1 MVAIANNKSII
12 NHLIKNKDVRS
23 ESIDSFSSTVDVRRD
38 EFRSLC
44 RSKEPSSSDAI
55 SEFILA
61 RTIKEGDHHRDND
74 DDAVN
79 CDDAASQSFDFVE
92 IPPPEDLVRNAKTDD
107 QLLHLPIRK
116 KALSSIV
123 VLSSSSCP
131 RARALLDDHDGHLID
146 ILPRILEGLRD
157 AAPSR
162 LAARVGDYNENL
174 FYEMQAP
181 NRDVGSIIL
190 EGRRRRRRSGGGGG
204 GIEGDDGDEDSIRRD
219 VEAFDASIRHSL
231 RRDKVSY
238 RGSYMTTERTMFQP
252 AHVDYDYDILRR
264 HGRRLYLSFFPL
276 TEEGAFLQLW
286 RDPVVRGGEK
296 EEEREKTSR
305 DDDGDGDDSRENER
319 ARRRSIG
326 DAVVEGTVVFI
337 PYGKM
342 LMVPSD
348 TIHGGGFRRGPE
360 GNLRFHL
367 YIALEGE
374 DDEAEEV
381 GERGIALLDHP
392 MNKYTERHDRRREL
406 CERFVNSDGL
416 DCLLG
421 NFFDD

>member
-1 MVAIANNKSII
+1 MVAIANNKSIT

-23 ESIDSFSSTVDVRRD
+23 ESIDSFSSTVDVRHD
-38 EFRSLC
+38 ESRSIC
-44 RSKEPSSSDAI
+44 RSKDPSSSDRI

-61 RTIKEGDHHRDND
+61 RANKEGDHHRGNDD
-74 DDAVN
+74 DDAVD

-92 IPPPEDLVRNAKTDD
+92 ILPPEDLVRNAKTDD
-107 QLLHLPIRK
+107 QILHLLMRK
-116 KALSSIV
+116 RALSSIV

-146 ILPRILEGLRD
+146 IRPRILDGLRD

-174 FYEMQAP
+174 FYEMQDP

-190 EGRRRRRRSGGGGG
+190 EGRRRRRSGGGL
-204 GIEGDDGDEDSIRRD
+204 EGDDDDEDSIRRD
-219 VEAFDASIRHSL
+219 VEAFDSSIRHSL

-286 RDPVVRGGEK
+286 RDPIVRGEK
-296 EEEREKTSR
+296 EEEDGEN
-305 DDDGDGDDSRENER
+305 DGDGDDGREEER
-319 ARRRSIG
+319 TRRRSIG

-348 TIHGGGFRRGPE
+348 TIHAGGFRRGPG

-367 YIALEGE
+367 YIALDGE
-374 DDEAEEV
+374 DDEVEEV
-381 GERGIALLDHP
+381 GEGGIALLDHP
-392 MNKYTERHDRRREL
+392 VNKYTERHDRRREL
-406 CERFVNSDGL
+406 CERFVDSDGL

-421 NFFDD
+421 FFFED

>member
-1 MVAIANNKSII
+1 MVAIANNKSIT

-38 EFRSLC
+38 ESRSLC

-61 RTIKEGDHHRDND
+61 RANKGGDHHRDND
-74 DDAVN
+74 DDDVAVD
-79 CDDAASQSFDFVE
+79 CDDAASQSFVFVE

-107 QLLHLPIRK
+107 QLLHLLMRK

-146 ILPRILEGLRD
+146 IRPRILDGLRD

-181 NRDVGSIIL
+181 NRDLGSIIL
-190 EGRRRRRRSGGGGG
+190 EGRRRRRRSGGGGSG
-204 GIEGDDGDEDSIRRD
+204 GGLECDDGDEDSIRRD
-219 VEAFDASIRHSL
+219 VEAFDASIRNSL

-264 HGRRLYLSFFPL
+264 HGRRLHLSFFPL

-286 RDPVVRGGEK
+286 RDPVVGGGEK

-305 DDDGDGDDSRENER
+305 DDD
-319 ARRRSIG
+319 G

-342 LMVPSD
+342 LMVPSE
-348 TIHGGGFRRGPE
+348 TIHGGGFRSGPE
-360 GNLRFHL
+360 SNLRFHL

-374 DDEAEEV
+374 DDEVEEV
-381 GERGIALLDHP
+381 GEGGIALLDHP

-406 CERFVNSDGL
+406 CERFVDSDGL

-421 NFFDD
+421 HFFDD